1 MRAVLLGSGNTHGI
15 PAPGCTCVAC
25 VAAGNG
31 SGPRRRP
38 SCGVIRADAITVPID
53 AGLPGLAQALPDAR
67 DVLLTHFHP
76 DHVLGLVQGR
86 HEFSGPVTVHCPDDC
101 QRVHELATDPGRL
114 RLRPVPPSKRF
125 TIGPIAVIG
134 VPLKHPVP
142 TLGWLLEFGRRRL
155 AWLTDTY
162 DLDEGVAA
170 FIRSWAPDTAVIDCS
185 FAPEDP
191 RAQAKQHN
199 DLPMALSCLSRIQ
212 AKRGVLIHL
221 DHSLQAHLINRQPR
235 LPAGVVVGEDGM
247 EL

>member
-15 PAPGCTCVAC
+15 PVPGCTCVAC
-25 VAAGNG
+25 ISAGNG

-38 SCGVIRADAITVPID
+38 SCGLIRADSTTLPID
-53 AGLPGLAQALPDAR
+53 AGLPGLAQALPGLR

-76 DHVLGLVQGR
+76 DHVLGLVAGR
-86 HEFSGPVTVHCPDDC
+86 HEFTGPVQVHAPD
-101 QRVHELATDPGRL
+101 DPGRVAEL
-114 RLRPVPPSKRF
+114 ADDPGRIRLNAVPPYKRF
-125 TIGPIAVIG
+125 PLGPIAVIG
-134 VPLKHPVP
+134 VPLRHPVP

-162 DLDEGVAA
+162 DLDEDVVA

-191 RAQAKQHN
+191 RAKAKQHN
-199 DLPMALSCLSRIQ
+199 DLPMALSCLTRIQ

-221 DHSLQAHLINRQPR
+221 DHSLQAHLINRRPR
-235 LPAGVVVGEDGM
+235 LPAEVIVGEDGM